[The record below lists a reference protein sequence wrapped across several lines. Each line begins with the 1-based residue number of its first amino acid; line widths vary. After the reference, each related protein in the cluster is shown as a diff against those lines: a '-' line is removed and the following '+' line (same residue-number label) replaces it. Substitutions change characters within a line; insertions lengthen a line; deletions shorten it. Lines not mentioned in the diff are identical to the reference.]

1 MRRRAIAVVI
11 ALLAVA
17 AVGGGVVWRRRQK
30 AAQNTATPS
39 YRPVPVSR
47 GALSRSIPATG
58 NLIAAG
64 QIDVYPEKSG
74 IVDAILVDV
83 GHEVRAGDVLVRLVQ
98 DQIDV
103 QQASSSVRQR
113 EEELR
118 GAQDMLGRIR
128 DLHGRGAATDK
139 ELKSAESGVVQAQD
153 NLQAARLKLDSLVT
167 HSGDGLI
174 RSPMDGVTT
183 AVKAVVG
190 GSVSPSAAVVTMVD
204 PRDVVLKVTVDEND
218 IGVVQVGQRADI
230 TLDAVDGLSL
240 AGTVSAVGKVGE
252 TKSGIVV
259 FNVDIGIDNP
269 DPSARP
275 GMSAEAEITVER
287 VDNAV
292 IVPISALE
300 GRMGRYAVQVRN
312 ADGSVEP
319 RSVEVGMKTSTAA
332 EIISGLSAGEVV
344 VVADGRATSSG
355 SFSRRDSQTG
365 MPGFTMPGMDG
376 GGPGGTPGGTPGGM
390 PRM

>member
-1 MRRRAIAVVI
+1 MKRRAIAVTAI

-17 AVGGGVVWRRRQK
+17 AVAGGVAWRRRQK
-30 AAQNTATPS
+30 AAQSTAVPS

-47 GALSRSIPATG
+47 GTLSRSISATG
-58 NLIAAG
+58 NLSAAG

-74 IVDAILVDV
+74 VVDAVLVDV
-83 GHEVRAGDVLVRLVQ
+83 GREVKTGDVLVRLVQ

-113 EEELR
+113 EEELKS
-118 GAQDMLGRIR
+118 AQDMLGKIR

-139 ELKSAESGVVQAQD
+139 ELKSAESSVVQAQD

-287 VDNAV
+287 VDNAI

-300 GRMGRYAVQVRN
+300 GRIGRYAVQVRN
-312 ADGSVEP
+312 ADGDIEP
-319 RSVEVGMKTSTAA
+319 RSVEVGMRTTTAA
-332 EIISGLSAGEVV
+332 EIISGLSAGEIVV
-344 VVADGRATSSG
+344 VTDGRATSSG

-365 MPGFTMPGMDG
+365 MPSFPMPGMDG
-376 GGPGGTPGGTPGGM
+376 GGM
-390 PRM
+390 PRR

>member
-1 MRRRAIAVVI
+1 MKRRAIAVIAI

-17 AVGGGVVWRRRQK
+17 AIAGGVAWRRRQK
-30 AAQNTATPS
+30 AAQSTATPS

-47 GALSRSIPATG
+47 GTLSRSISATG
-58 NLIAAG
+58 NLSAAG
-64 QIDVYPEKSG
+64 QIDVYPEKTG
-74 IVDAILVDV
+74 IVEAVLVDTGRDV
-83 GHEVRAGDVLVRLVQ
+83 KAGDVLLRLVQ

-103 QQASSSVRQR
+103 QQASSNVRQR
-113 EEELR
+113 EEELKS
-118 GAQDMLGRIR
+118 AQDMLGRIR

-153 NLQAARLKLDSLVT
+153 SLQAARLKLDSLVT

-174 RSPMDGVTT
+174 RSPIDGVVT
-183 AVKAVVG
+183 AVRAVVG

-204 PRDVVLKVTVDEND
+204 PSDVVLKVTVDEND
-218 IGVVQVGQRADI
+218 IGVVQAGQKASI

-240 AGTVSAVGKVGE
+240 VGTVSAVGKVGE

-259 FNVDIGIDNP
+259 FNVDIGID
-269 DPSARP
+269 DPEPSVRP

-300 GRMGRYAVQVRN
+300 GRMGRYAVQVRS
-312 ADGSVEP
+312 ADGSIEP

-344 VVADGRATSSG
+344 VVASGRASSSG
-355 SFSRRDSQTG
+355 NSTRRNSQTG
-365 MPGFTMPGMDG
+365 MPGFSMPGMDG
-376 GGPGGTPGGTPGGM
+376 GGPGGM

>member
-1 MRRRAIAVVI
+1 MKRRAIAVTVI
-11 ALLAVA
+11 ALLALAVV
-17 AVGGGVVWRRRQK
+17 VGGVAWRRRQK
-30 AAQNTATPS
+30 AAQSTATPS

-47 GALSRSIPATG
+47 GTLSRSISATG
-58 NLIAAG
+58 NLSAAG
-64 QIDVYPEKSG
+64 QVDVYPGKSG
-74 IVDAILVDV
+74 IVDAVLVDV
-83 GHEVRAGDVLVRLVQ
+83 GREVMAGDVLVRLAQ

-113 EEELR
+113 EEELKS
-118 GAQDMLGRIR
+118 AQDMLGKIR

-139 ELKSAESGVVQAQD
+139 ELKSAESSVVQAQD

-287 VDNAV
+287 VDNAI

-312 ADGSVEP
+312 ADGDIEP
-319 RSVEVGMKTSTAA
+319 RSVEVGMRTTTAA
-332 EIISGLSAGEVV
+332 EIISGLSAGEIVV
-344 VVADGRATSSG
+344 VTDGRATSSG

-365 MPGFTMPGMDG
+365 MPSFPMPGMDG
-376 GGPGGTPGGTPGGM
+376 GGM
-390 PRM
+390 PRR

>member
-1 MRRRAIAVVI
+1 MKRRAIAVVAI

-17 AVGGGVVWRRRQK
+17 AIAGGVAWRRRQK
-30 AAQNTATPS
+30 AAQSTATPS

-47 GALSRSIPATG
+47 GTLSRSISATG
-58 NLIAAG
+58 NLSAAG
-64 QIDVYPEKSG
+64 QIDVYPEKTG
-74 IVDAILVDV
+74 IVEAVLVDTGRDV
-83 GHEVRAGDVLVRLVQ
+83 KAGDVLLRLVQ

-103 QQASSSVRQR
+103 QQASSNVRQR
-113 EEELR
+113 EEELKS
-118 GAQDMLGRIR
+118 AQDMLGRIR

-153 NLQAARLKLDSLVT
+153 SLQAARLKLDSLVT

-174 RSPMDGVTT
+174 RSPIDGVVT
-183 AVKAVVG
+183 AVRAVVG

-204 PRDVVLKVTVDEND
+204 PSDVVLKVTVDEND
-218 IGVVQVGQRADI
+218 IGVVQAGQKASI

-240 AGTVSAVGKVGE
+240 VGTVSAVGKVGE

-259 FNVDIGIDNP
+259 FNVDIGID
-269 DPSARP
+269 DPEPSVRP

-300 GRMGRYAVQVRN
+300 GRMGRYAVQVRS
-312 ADGSVEP
+312 ADGSIEP

-344 VVADGRATSSG
+344 VVASGRASSSG
-355 SFSRRDSQTG
+355 NSTRRNSQTG
-365 MPGFTMPGMDG
+365 MPGFSMPSMDG
-376 GGPGGTPGGTPGGM
+376 GGPGGM

>member
-1 MRRRAIAVVI
+1 MKRRAIAVTAI

-17 AVGGGVVWRRRQK
+17 AVAGGVAWRRRQK
-30 AAQNTATPS
+30 AAQSTAVPS

-47 GALSRSIPATG
+47 GTLSRSISATG
-58 NLIAAG
+58 NLSAAG

-74 IVDAILVDV
+74 VVDAVLVDV
-83 GHEVRAGDVLVRLVQ
+83 GREVKTGDVLVRLVQ

-113 EEELR
+113 EEELKS
-118 GAQDMLGRIR
+118 AQDMLGKIR

-139 ELKSAESGVVQAQD
+139 ELKSAESSVVQAQD

-174 RSPMDGVTT
+174 RSPMDGVIT

-287 VDNAV
+287 VDNAI

-300 GRMGRYAVQVRN
+300 GRIGRYAVQVRN
-312 ADGSVEP
+312 ADGDIEP
-319 RSVEVGMKTSTAA
+319 RSVEVGMRTATAA
-332 EIISGLSAGEVV
+332 EIISGLSAGEIVV
-344 VVADGRATSSG
+344 VTDGRATSSG

-365 MPGFTMPGMDG
+365 MPSFPMPGMDG
-376 GGPGGTPGGTPGGM
+376 GGM
-390 PRM
+390 PRR

>member
-1 MRRRAIAVVI
+1 MKRRAIAVIAI

-17 AVGGGVVWRRRQK
+17 AIAGGIAWRRRQK
-30 AAQNTATPS
+30 AAQSTATPS

-47 GALSRSIPATG
+47 GTLSRSISATG
-58 NLIAAG
+58 NLSAAG
-64 QIDVYPEKSG
+64 QIDVYPEKTG
-74 IVDAILVDV
+74 IVEAVLVDTGRDV
-83 GHEVRAGDVLVRLVQ
+83 KAGDVLLRLVQ

-103 QQASSSVRQR
+103 QQASSNVRQR
-113 EEELR
+113 EEELKS
-118 GAQDMLGRIR
+118 AQDMLGRIR

-153 NLQAARLKLDSLVT
+153 SLQAARLKLDSLVT

-174 RSPMDGVTT
+174 RSPIDGVVT
-183 AVKAVVG
+183 AVRAVVG

-204 PRDVVLKVTVDEND
+204 PSDVVLKVTVDEND
-218 IGVVQVGQRADI
+218 IGVVQAGQKASI

-240 AGTVSAVGKVGE
+240 VGTVSAVGKVGE

-259 FNVDIGIDNP
+259 FNVDIGID
-269 DPSARP
+269 DPEPSVRP

-300 GRMGRYAVQVRN
+300 GRMGRYAVQVRS
-312 ADGSVEP
+312 ADGSIEP

-344 VVADGRATSSG
+344 VVASGRASSSG
-355 SFSRRDSQTG
+355 NSTRRNSQTG
-365 MPGFTMPGMDG
+365 MPGFSMPGMDG
-376 GGPGGTPGGTPGGM
+376 GGPGGM

>member
-1 MRRRAIAVVI
+1 MKRRAIAVIAI

-17 AVGGGVVWRRRQK
+17 AIAGGIAWRRRQK
-30 AAQNTATPS
+30 AAQSTATPS

-47 GALSRSIPATG
+47 GTLSRSISATG
-58 NLIAAG
+58 NLSAAG
-64 QIDVYPEKSG
+64 QIDVYPEKTG
-74 IVDAILVDV
+74 IVEAVLVDTGRDV
-83 GHEVRAGDVLVRLVQ
+83 KAGDVLLRLVQ

-103 QQASSSVRQR
+103 QQASSNVRQR
-113 EEELR
+113 EEELKS
-118 GAQDMLGRIR
+118 AQDMLGRIR

-153 NLQAARLKLDSLVT
+153 SLQAARLKLDSLVT

-174 RSPMDGVTT
+174 RSPIDGVVT
-183 AVKAVVG
+183 AVRAVVG

-204 PRDVVLKVTVDEND
+204 PSDVVLKVTVDEND
-218 IGVVQVGQRADI
+218 IGVVQAGQKASI

-240 AGTVSAVGKVGE
+240 VGTVSAVGKVGE

-259 FNVDIGIDNP
+259 FNVDIGID
-269 DPSARP
+269 DPEPSVRP

-300 GRMGRYAVQVRN
+300 GRMGRYAVQVRS
-312 ADGSVEP
+312 ADGNIEP

-344 VVADGRATSSG
+344 VVASGRASSSG
-355 SFSRRDSQTG
+355 NSTRRNSQTG
-365 MPGFTMPGMDG
+365 MPGFSMPGMDG
-376 GGPGGTPGGTPGGM
+376 GGPGGM

>member
-1 MRRRAIAVVI
+1 MKRRAIAVTAI

-17 AVGGGVVWRRRQK
+17 AVAGGVAWRRRQK
-30 AAQNTATPS
+30 AAQSTAVPS

-47 GALSRSIPATG
+47 GTLSRSISATG
-58 NLIAAG
+58 NLSAAG

-74 IVDAILVDV
+74 VVDAVLVDV
-83 GHEVRAGDVLVRLVQ
+83 GREVKTGDVLVRLVQ

-113 EEELR
+113 EEELKS
-118 GAQDMLGRIR
+118 AQDMLGKIR

-139 ELKSAESGVVQAQD
+139 ELKSAESSVVQAQD

-174 RSPMDGVTT
+174 RSPMDGVIT

-287 VDNAV
+287 VDNAI

-312 ADGSVEP
+312 ADGDIEP
-319 RSVEVGMKTSTAA
+319 RSVEVGMRTTTAA
-332 EIISGLSAGEVV
+332 EIISGLSAGEIVV
-344 VVADGRATSSG
+344 VTDGRATSSG

-365 MPGFTMPGMDG
+365 MPSFPMPGMDG
-376 GGPGGTPGGTPGGM
+376 GGM
-390 PRM
+390 PRR

>member
-1 MRRRAIAVVI
+1 MKRRAIAVTAI

-17 AVGGGVVWRRRQK
+17 AVAGGVAWRRRQK
-30 AAQNTATPS
+30 AAQSTAVPS

-47 GALSRSIPATG
+47 GTLSRSISATG
-58 NLIAAG
+58 NLSAAG

-74 IVDAILVDV
+74 VVDAVLVDV
-83 GHEVRAGDVLVRLVQ
+83 GREVKTGDVLVRLVQ

-113 EEELR
+113 EEELKS
-118 GAQDMLGRIR
+118 AQDMLGKIR

-139 ELKSAESGVVQAQD
+139 ELKSAESSVVQAQD

-174 RSPMDGVTT
+174 RSPMDGVIT

-190 GSVSPSAAVVTMVD
+190 GSVSPSATVVTMVD

-287 VDNAV
+287 VDNAI

-312 ADGSVEP
+312 ADGDIEP
-319 RSVEVGMKTSTAA
+319 RSVEVGMRTTTAA
-332 EIISGLSAGEVV
+332 EIISGLSAGEIVV
-344 VVADGRATSSG
+344 VTDGRATSSG

-365 MPGFTMPGMDG
+365 MPSFPMPGMDG
-376 GGPGGTPGGTPGGM
+376 GGM
-390 PRM
+390 PRR

>member
-1 MRRRAIAVVI
+1 
-11 ALLAVA
+11 
-17 AVGGGVVWRRRQK
+17 
-30 AAQNTATPS
+30 
-39 YRPVPVSR
+39 
-47 GALSRSIPATG
+47 
-58 NLIAAG
+58 
-64 QIDVYPEKSG
+64 
-74 IVDAILVDV
+74 
-83 GHEVRAGDVLVRLVQ
+83 
-98 DQIDV
+98 V
-103 QQASSSVRQR
+103 QQARSNVRQR

-118 GAQDMLGRIR
+118 SAQDMLSKIR
-128 DLHGRGAATDK
+128 DLHGRSAATDK
-139 ELKSAESGVVQAQD
+139 ELKSAESSVVQAQD
-153 NLQAARLKLDSLVT
+153 NLQAAGLKLDSLVT

-174 RSPMDGVTT
+174 RSPIDGVIT

-204 PRDVVLKVTVDEND
+204 PHDVVLKVTVDEND
-218 IGVVQVGQRADI
+218 IGVVQVGQRADV

-240 AGTVSAVGKVGE
+240 VGTVSAVGKVGE

-259 FNVDIGIDNP
+259 FNVDIGIDDP
-269 DPSARP
+269 DPCARP

-300 GRMGRYAVQVRN
+300 GRTGRYAVQVRS
-312 ADGSVEP
+312 ADGGIEP
-319 RSVEVGMKTSTAA
+319 RSVEVGMRTTTAA

-344 VVADGRATSSG
+344 VVTDGRATSSG

-365 MPGFTMPGMDG
+365 MPGFAMPGMDG
-376 GGPGGTPGGTPGGM
+376 GGPGGTPGGM

>member
-1 MRRRAIAVVI
+1 MKRRAIAVIAI

-17 AVGGGVVWRRRQK
+17 AIAGGIAWRRRQR
-30 AAQNTATPS
+30 AAQNTAVPS

-47 GALSRSIPATG
+47 GTLSRTISATG
-58 NLIAAG
+58 NLSAAG
-64 QIDVYPEKSG
+64 QTDVYPEKSG
-74 IVDAILVDV
+74 VVDAVLVDV
-83 GHEVRAGDVLVRLVQ
+83 GREVKTGDVLVRLVQ

-113 EEELR
+113 EEELKS
-118 GAQDMLGRIR
+118 AQDMLGKIR

-139 ELKSAESGVVQAQD
+139 ELKSAESSVVQAQD

-287 VDNAV
+287 VDNAI

-312 ADGSVEP
+312 ADGDIEP
-319 RSVEVGMKTSTAA
+319 RSVEVGMRTTTAA
-332 EIISGLSAGEVV
+332 EIISGLSAGEIVV
-344 VVADGRATSSG
+344 VTDGRATSSG

-365 MPGFTMPGMDG
+365 MPSFPMPGMDG
-376 GGPGGTPGGTPGGM
+376 GGM
-390 PRM
+390 PRR

>member
-1 MRRRAIAVVI
+1 MKRRAIAVTAI

-17 AVGGGVVWRRRQK
+17 AVAGGVAWRRRQK
-30 AAQNTATPS
+30 AAQSTAVPS

-47 GALSRSIPATG
+47 GTLSRSISATG
-58 NLIAAG
+58 NLSAAG

-74 IVDAILVDV
+74 IVDAVLVDV
-83 GHEVRAGDVLVRLVQ
+83 GREVKAGDVLVRLVQ

-103 QQASSSVRQR
+103 QQARSNVRQR
-113 EEELR
+113 EEELKS
-118 GAQDMLGRIR
+118 AQDMLGKIR

-139 ELKSAESGVVQAQD
+139 ELKSAESSVVQAQD

-174 RSPMDGVTT
+174 RSPMDGVIT

-287 VDNAV
+287 VDNAI

-312 ADGSVEP
+312 ADGDIEP
-319 RSVEVGMKTSTAA
+319 RSVEVGMRTTTAA
-332 EIISGLSAGEVV
+332 EIISGLSAGEIVV
-344 VVADGRATSSG
+344 VTDGRATSSG

-365 MPGFTMPGMDG
+365 MPSFPMPGMDG
-376 GGPGGTPGGTPGGM
+376 GGM
-390 PRM
+390 PRR

>member
-1 MRRRAIAVVI
+1 MKRRAIAVTAI

-17 AVGGGVVWRRRQK
+17 AVAGGVAWRRRQK
-30 AAQNTATPS
+30 AAQSTAVPS

-47 GALSRSIPATG
+47 GTLSRSISATG
-58 NLIAAG
+58 NLSAAG

-74 IVDAILVDV
+74 VVDAVLVDV
-83 GHEVRAGDVLVRLVQ
+83 GREVKTGDVLVRLVQ

-113 EEELR
+113 EEELKS
-118 GAQDMLGRIR
+118 AQDMLGKIR

-139 ELKSAESGVVQAQD
+139 ELKSAESSVVQAQD

-287 VDNAV
+287 VDNAI

-312 ADGSVEP
+312 ADGDIEP
-319 RSVEVGMKTSTAA
+319 RSVEVGMRTTTAA
-332 EIISGLSAGEVV
+332 EIISGLSAGEIVV
-344 VVADGRATSSG
+344 VTDGRATSSG

-365 MPGFTMPGMDG
+365 MPSFPMPGMDG
-376 GGPGGTPGGTPGGM
+376 GGM
-390 PRM
+390 PRR

>member
-1 MRRRAIAVVI
+1 MKRRAIAVTAI

-17 AVGGGVVWRRRQK
+17 AVAGGVAWRRRQK
-30 AAQNTATPS
+30 AAQSTAVPS

-47 GALSRSIPATG
+47 GTLSRSISATG
-58 NLIAAG
+58 NLSAAG

-74 IVDAILVDV
+74 IVDAVLVDV
-83 GHEVRAGDVLVRLVQ
+83 GREVKAGDVLVRLVQ

-103 QQASSSVRQR
+103 QQARSNVRQR
-113 EEELR
+113 EEELKS
-118 GAQDMLGRIR
+118 AQDMLGKIR

-139 ELKSAESGVVQAQD
+139 ELKSAESSVVQAQD

-174 RSPMDGVTT
+174 RSPMDGVIT
-183 AVKAVVG
+183 AVKAIVG

-287 VDNAV
+287 VDNAI

-312 ADGSVEP
+312 ADGDIEP
-319 RSVEVGMKTSTAA
+319 RSVEVGMRTTTAA
-332 EIISGLSAGEVV
+332 EIISGLSAGEIVV
-344 VVADGRATSSG
+344 VTDGRATSSG

-365 MPGFTMPGMDG
+365 MPSFPMPGMDG
-376 GGPGGTPGGTPGGM
+376 GGM
-390 PRM
+390 PRR

>member
-1 MRRRAIAVVI
+1 MKRRAIAVTAI

-17 AVGGGVVWRRRQK
+17 AVAGGVAWRRRQK
-30 AAQNTATPS
+30 AAQSTAVPS

-47 GALSRSIPATG
+47 GTLSRSISATG
-58 NLIAAG
+58 NLSAAG

-74 IVDAILVDV
+74 VVDAVLVDV
-83 GHEVRAGDVLVRLVQ
+83 GREVKTGDVLVRLVQ

-113 EEELR
+113 EEELKS
-118 GAQDMLGRIR
+118 AQDMLGKIR

-139 ELKSAESGVVQAQD
+139 ELKSAESSVVQAQD

-174 RSPMDGVTT
+174 RSPMDGVIT

-287 VDNAV
+287 VDNAI

-312 ADGSVEP
+312 ADGDIEP
-319 RSVEVGMKTSTAA
+319 RSVEVGMRTTTAA
-332 EIISGLSAGEVV
+332 EIISVCPPAEIVV
-344 VVADGRATSSG
+344 VTDGRATSSG
-355 SFSRRDSQTG
+355 SFR
-365 MPGFTMPGMDG
+365 G
-376 GGPGGTPGGTPGGM
+376 G
-390 PRM
+390 

>member
-11 ALLAVA
+11 ALLAVV
-17 AVGGGVVWRRRQK
+17 AVGAGIAWRRRQN
-30 AAQNTATPS
+30 AAQNTTTPS

-47 GALSRSIPATG
+47 GTLSRSISATG
-58 NLIAAG
+58 NLSAAA
-64 QIDVYPEKSG
+64 QVDVYPEKSG
-74 IVDAILVDV
+74 IVDAVLVDV
-83 GHEVRAGDVLVRLVQ
+83 GRDVKAGDVLVRLVQ

-118 GAQDMLGRIR
+118 SAQDMLGRIR
-128 DLHGRGAATDK
+128 DLHGRSAATDK
-139 ELKSAESGVVQAQD
+139 ELRTAESSVVQAQD
-153 NLQAARLKLDSLVT
+153 SLQAAKLKLDGLVT
-167 HSGDGLI
+167 HSGDCLI
-174 RSPMDGVTT
+174 RSPIDGVVT

-204 PRDVVLKVTVDEND
+204 PSNVVLKVTVDEND
-218 IGVVQVGQRADI
+218 IGVVQVGQEANI
-230 TLDAVDGLSL
+230 TLDAVDGLTL

-259 FNVDIGIDNP
+259 FNVDIGVDNP
-269 DPSARP
+269 DPSAMP
-275 GMSAEAEITVER
+275 GMSAEAQITVER
-287 VDNAV
+287 VDNAI
-292 IVPISALE
+292 IVPISALQ
-300 GRMGRYAVQVRN
+300 GRAGRYAVQVRN
-312 ADGSVEP
+312 ADGSIEP

-332 EIISGLSAGEVV
+332 EVLSGLSTGDVV

-355 SFSRRDSQTG
+355 SYTRRNSQTG
-365 MPGFTMPGMDG
+365 MPGFSMPGMDG
-376 GGPGGTPGGTPGGM
+376 GGPGGTPGGM

>member
-1 MRRRAIAVVI
+1 MKRRAIAVTAI

-17 AVGGGVVWRRRQK
+17 AVAGGVAWRRRQK
-30 AAQNTATPS
+30 AAQSTAVPS

-47 GALSRSIPATG
+47 GTLSRSISATG
-58 NLIAAG
+58 NLSAAG

-74 IVDAILVDV
+74 VVDAVLVDV
-83 GHEVRAGDVLVRLVQ
+83 GREVKTGDVLVRLVQ

-113 EEELR
+113 EEELKS
-118 GAQDMLGRIR
+118 AQDMLGKIR

-139 ELKSAESGVVQAQD
+139 ELKSAESSVVQAQD

-174 RSPMDGVTT
+174 RSPMDGVIT

-287 VDNAV
+287 VDNAI

-300 GRMGRYAVQVRN
+300 GRIGRYAVQVRN
-312 ADGSVEP
+312 ADGDIEP
-319 RSVEVGMKTSTAA
+319 RSVEVGMRTTTAA
-332 EIISGLSAGEVV
+332 EIISGLSAGEIVV
-344 VVADGRATSSG
+344 VTDGRATSSG

-365 MPGFTMPGMDG
+365 MPSFPMPGMDG
-376 GGPGGTPGGTPGGM
+376 GGM
-390 PRM
+390 PRR

>member
-1 MRRRAIAVVI
+1 MKRRAIAVIAI

-17 AVGGGVVWRRRQK
+17 AIAGGIAWRRRQR
-30 AAQNTATPS
+30 AAQNTAVPS

-47 GALSRSIPATG
+47 GTLSRTISATG
-58 NLIAAG
+58 NLSAAG
-64 QIDVYPEKSG
+64 QTDVYPEKSG
-74 IVDAILVDV
+74 VVDAVLVDV
-83 GHEVRAGDVLVRLVQ
+83 GREVKTGDVLVRLVQ

-113 EEELR
+113 EDELKS
-118 GAQDMLGRIR
+118 AQDMLGKIR

-139 ELKSAESGVVQAQD
+139 ELKSAESSVVQAQD

-174 RSPMDGVTT
+174 RSPMDGVIT

-287 VDNAV
+287 VDNAI

-312 ADGSVEP
+312 ADGDIEP
-319 RSVEVGMKTSTAA
+319 RSVEVGMRTTTAA
-332 EIISGLSAGEVV
+332 EIISGLSAGEIVV
-344 VVADGRATSSG
+344 VTDGRATSSG

-365 MPGFTMPGMDG
+365 MPSFPMPGMDG
-376 GGPGGTPGGTPGGM
+376 GGM
-390 PRM
+390 PRR

>member
-1 MRRRAIAVVI
+1 MKRRAIAVIAI

-17 AVGGGVVWRRRQK
+17 AIAGGIAWRRRQK
-30 AAQNTATPS
+30 AAQSTATPS

-47 GALSRSIPATG
+47 GTLSRSISATG
-58 NLIAAG
+58 NLSAAG
-64 QIDVYPEKSG
+64 QIDVYPEKTG
-74 IVDAILVDV
+74 IVEAVLVDTGRDV
-83 GHEVRAGDVLVRLVQ
+83 KAGDVLLRLVQ

-103 QQASSSVRQR
+103 QQASSNVRQR
-113 EEELR
+113 EEELKS
-118 GAQDMLGRIR
+118 AQDMLGRIR

-153 NLQAARLKLDSLVT
+153 SLQAARLKLDSLVT

-174 RSPMDGVTT
+174 RSPIDGVVT
-183 AVKAVVG
+183 AVRAVVG

-204 PRDVVLKVTVDEND
+204 PSDVVLKVTVDEND
-218 IGVVQVGQRADI
+218 IGVVQAGQKASI

-240 AGTVSAVGKVGE
+240 VGTVSAVGKVGE

-259 FNVDIGIDNP
+259 FNVDIGID
-269 DPSARP
+269 DPEPSVRP

-300 GRMGRYAVQVRN
+300 GRMGRYAVQVRS
-312 ADGSVEP
+312 ADGSIEP

-344 VVADGRATSSG
+344 VVASGRASSSG
-355 SFSRRDSQTG
+355 NSTRRNSQTG
-365 MPGFTMPGMDG
+365 MPGFSMPGMDG
-376 GGPGGTPGGTPGGM
+376 GGPSGTPGGM